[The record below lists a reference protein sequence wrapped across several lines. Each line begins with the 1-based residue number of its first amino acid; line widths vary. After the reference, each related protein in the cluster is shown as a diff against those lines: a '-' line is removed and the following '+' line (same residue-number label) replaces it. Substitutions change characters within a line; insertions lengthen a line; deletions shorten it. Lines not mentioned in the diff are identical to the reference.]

1 MKDRAATKKAFKYA
15 NLRIIFKCFVR
26 IFIPLTICQE
36 HGGEGECRRHHQ
48 RWAALLLREGC
59 GGGGGKRI
67 VFALKK
73 VLLTVSFT
81 NVFYVFQRT
90 VVMRMGGRLPAV
102 QVQERTQRE
111 WYDYANY
118 LFFQGVLKIT

>member
-1 MKDRAATKKAFKYA
+1 MSAAPPEMGRPPPPGRMRRRWRTEDRF
-15 NLRIIFKCFVR
+15 C
-26 IFIPLTICQE
+26 
-36 HGGEGECRRHHQ
+36 
-48 RWAALLLREGC
+48 
-59 GGGGGKRI
+59 
-67 VFALKK
+67 LKK
-73 VLLTVSFT
+73 SLLTVSFT

-118 LFFQGVLKIT
+118 LFFRGVLKII